1 MTRGQNVKSRG
12 EREIWNSFLQFRE
25 EKEKFKI
32 ICQVS
37 RREREIFQDI
47 LWEIL
52 IFSRFREE
60 KGNSKILSP
69 ISRGEREIWKE
80 YFQFREEKE
89 KFKKQILW
97 SEKRNSFF
105 LLLLGSITFW
115 DEVWF
120 CEMTPF
126 WGRFLDWFL

>member
-32 ICQVS
+32 ICHVS
-37 RREREIFQDI
+37 RREREICQEI

-60 KGNSKILSP
+60 KENSKILSP
-69 ISRGEREIWKE
+69 ISRGEGEKWKE

-97 SEKRNSFF
+97 SEKRKSYFF
-105 LLLLGSITFW
+105 YFYALYQFGKKCNFAKWNLFGEDFW
-115 DEVWF
+115 IK
-120 CEMTPF
+120 
-126 WGRFLDWFL
+126 FL

>member
-37 RREREIFQDI
+37 RREREIFQEI

-60 KGNSKILSP
+60 KENSKILSP

-89 KFKKQILW
+89 KFKKKSYGPRREQF
-97 SEKRNSFF
+97 SFYY
-105 LLLLGSITFW
+105 
-115 DEVWF
+115 
-120 CEMTPF
+120 
-126 WGRFLDWFL
+126 